1 LAEKMSIFDR
11 FEGKS
16 LKLDSA
22 LDVQIWTEELKEM
35 KPTEIRL
42 SGNTFGVEALRA
54 ISEAL
59 GDNLKTV
66 KCSDMFT
73 GRLKSEIP
81 LALEALVKALETQK
95 SLHEVDLS
103 DNAFG
108 PVLSNF
114 NLRLVLN
121 RFND

>member
-1 LAEKMSIFDR
+1 MSIFDR
-11 FEGKS
+11 FQGKS

-22 LDVQIWTEELKEM
+22 LDVKSWTEELKEM
-35 KPTEIRL
+35 KPTEIHL
-42 SGNTFGVEALRA
+42 SGNTFGVEALTA

-59 GDNLKTV
+59 GDNLVTV

-95 SLHEVDLS
+95 SLVEVDLS

-108 PVLSNF
+108 PVWYSL

-121 RFND
+121 HSND